1 MYGFWFT
8 VYGLDFARSAKP
20 PVVSLW
26 QIDVRETLTTTCAE
40 PGTHQTFGLSLG
52 LSSLASLVPRGF
64 NDACA
69 QRARAHVMG
78 GTTPTIV
85 PLEKRAKLSE
95 SVLCTMS
102 APTI

>member
-1 MYGFWFT
+1 MYGFRFT

-40 PGTHQTFGLSLG
+40 SETQTFGLS
-52 LSSLASLVPRGF
+52 SSSPEGSMTHARS
-64 NDACA
+64 
-69 QRARAHVMG
+69 ARAHAMG